1 MNEIDIPNYRKVN
14 HYDLENDYNNIVS
27 FLKNKQN
34 IPPGLNARQKARF
47 IEKYSE
53 FEMKNNR
60 LFYKGLEIVQKNDIK
75 ETLNK
80 IYVPSEGLGRGIN
93 SFYLLV
99 QSKYLNIT
107 KSEVA
112 DFLRNQATYQL
123 TFRPKPNIKKPTMK
137 YNKPNIMWSMDL
149 IDIHRYAGH
158 NTQHKFILTIID
170 NFDKRVW
177 LCGLKNKEAHAITNK
192 LRPILERENPKA
204 INLDN
209 GGEFSKDNIPLF
221 QEFGIKIVRSKSH
234 VPISIIENLNGQV
247 RKHLSQIFVHTG
259 KLNWVNHLA
268 DIEENMNNFNA
279 LPKNVLKREQE
290 VKERKENPPARPE
303 PKFKVG
309 DYVRILQSANDNKIR
324 QEIKQHQQKYI
335 NVKYSIRLYKIYKTY
350 KPRGN
355 NSLPYYE
362 LIDVELNA
370 IIGDTANKD
379 KRRVF
384 REIDLQKVPAKISDG
399 FMLTF
404 EENKKLNETKKKRD
418 I

>member
-1 MNEIDIPNYRKVN
+1 M
-14 HYDLENDYNNIVS
+14 
-27 FLKNKQN
+27 F
-34 IPPGLNARQKARF
+34 
-47 IEKYSE
+47 
-53 FEMKNNR
+53 
-60 LFYKGLEIVQKNDIK
+60 
-75 ETLNK
+75 
-80 IYVPSEGLGRGIN
+80 
-93 SFYLLV
+93 
-99 QSKYLNIT
+99 
-107 KSEVA
+107 
-112 DFLRNQATYQL
+112 
-123 TFRPKPNIKKPTMK
+123 
-137 YNKPNIMWSMDL
+137 
-149 IDIHRYAGH
+149 
-158 NTQHKFILTIID
+158 KFILTIID

-177 LCGLKNKEAHAITNK
+177 LRALKNKEAHAITNK
-192 LRPILERENPKA
+192 LKPILEKESPKA

-209 GGEFSKDNIPLF
+209 GGEFSKDNIHLF
-221 QEFGIKIVRSKSH
+221 QEYGIKIVRSKSH

-279 LPKNVLKREQE
+279 LPKNVLKREHE